1 MSFVKLQSSSTR
13 KSSTCPNSFKNLS
26 RALFYHNARL
36 ISYVLPVKFQNI
48 FLQQSIQL
56 RESEVGLSAIYE
68 AKCQFS
74 REDITSLEY
83 CQLFAQ
89 PKVFNP

>member
-1 MSFVKLQSSSTR
+1 MDYIQTEGRTDLEVD
-13 KSSTCPNSFKNLS
+13 
-26 RALFYHNARL
+26 
-36 ISYVLPVKFQNI
+36 
-48 FLQQSIQL
+48 IQL
-56 RESEVGLSAIYE
+56 REFEVGRSAIYE